1 MKSFKN
7 EISRSLPSVLFN
19 VICSHRRIYRDEKMF
34 VEVRDQKFENSSG
47 LQFLCLKFL
56 TFNGSLQRPLSHFRD
71 TTRRC
76 SRPSFLTVIL
86 LRAPLSTDVPFLLLN
101 HSIVTRRQRCNFSWE
116 NLLASYAKPLG
127 ITLSICLTF
136 WSHLPSIWRFYCGH
150 VTSRKILVKAVFFC
164 TNQMLFFQQLSQR

>member
-1 MKSFKN
+1 MKYHDSYLLYYSMLFVVIVVFIVMKKCSLKSEIKN
-7 EISRSLPSVLFN
+7 L
-19 VICSHRRIYRDEKMF
+19 RIAR
-34 VEVRDQKFENSSG
+34 VCN
-47 LQFLCLKFL
+47 FLCLKFL